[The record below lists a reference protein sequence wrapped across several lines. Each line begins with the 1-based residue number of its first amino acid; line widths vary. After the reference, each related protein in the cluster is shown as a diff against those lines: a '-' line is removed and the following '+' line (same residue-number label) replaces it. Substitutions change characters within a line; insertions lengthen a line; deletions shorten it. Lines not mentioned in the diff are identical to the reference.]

1 MESISM
7 EHLLWIDLCWN
18 DMKKLGVSERS
29 MSLHRRLFRV
39 RGRTVNL
46 WKQAGET
53 GGIPHLPRLFL
64 VHPPSPFSN
73 IPLSTPTRRIS
84 CLPSRRFSKYVPNEL
99 SPPLKAAMDHRRW
112 IRHFCCAD
120 DNRDENWTVYDKN
133 CTPPWSDDISV
144 ESWVLSSSVIAA

>member
-1 MESISM
+1 M
-7 EHLLWIDLCWN
+7 EHLLWQDPCWSN
-18 DMKKLGVSERS
+18 MKRSGISERS
-29 MSLHRRLFRV
+29 KSLHRLFRV
-39 RGRTVNL
+39 RGRNTVNL

-53 GGIPHLPRLFL
+53 GISHLPRLFL
-64 VHPPSPFSN
+64 VHPPSPFSKMH
-73 IPLSTPTRRIS
+73 LLTPTGRFS

-99 SPPLKAAMDHRRW
+99 SPPLKAAMGHRRLF
-112 IRHFCCAD
+112 RRFCCAD